1 VAEAALSDNVASRRC
16 APCPTRWPT
25 HTGTP
30 KKLTPGNFDTESEA
44 GTVLLDK
51 HARQTL
57 VHALHAKLRSHIVHP
72 SAAARMDYHRAMLWQ
87 VRHYRSVLAGK
98 PPVYTPFLLR

>member
-1 VAEAALSDNVASRRC
+1 MVDTTVIHLLLTDA
-16 APCPTRWPT
+16 
-25 HTGTP
+25 
-30 KKLTPGNFDTESEA
+30 LTPGNFDSESEA

-57 VHALHAKLRSHIVHP
+57 VQALHAKLRSHIVHP
-72 SAAARMDYHRAMLWQ
+72 NAGARMDYHRAMLWQ
-87 VRHYRSVLAGK
+87 ARHYRAVLAGK